1 MAEPKHDDP
10 VERIAELARRAAART
25 VNETDEIV
33 ARRRFLSRLDA
44 ELVSPRRHWGSLGW
58 VLPGVA
64 ALCAAAAVLLFMHA
78 RALTFTV
85 EGAELSGQYVSAPAQ
100 TSAALK
106 FSDASSVVVTPGSR
120 LRIEDTSSHGAR
132 VLLERGQASVRVVH
146 TSSSAW
152 TFAAGPF
159 EVHVIGTRFDLSWD
173 PAHETCDVALRE
185 GSVEVR
191 GPGGSGPVVL
201 HSGQRFRGDAQH
213 RTMQVL
219 ELEASAA
226 PSALGPGPDVAAPAA
241 SLAMVEP
248 SAQPDASVSAAP
260 SLSLRE
266 GGVRLEPRPPTWS
279 QEIARGKFKEIV
291 RAAEARGIQG
301 CLSSCSAA
309 DLRALSDAARYTGD
323 SALAERTLMSLR
335 QRFPGSSGSEA
346 AFLLGRLHE
355 KRGALAIALGWYDS
369 YLRETPSGPFAAEA
383 LAGKLRAVK
392 AIQGQRAAEPI
403 ARLYLARFPKGVHV
417 NAAREILESK

>member
-1 MAEPKHDDP
+1 MVESKHGDP
-10 VERIAELARRAAART
+10 VEHIAELSRRAAAQAA
-25 VNETDEIV
+25 NNTDE
-33 ARRRFLSRLDA
+33 RLLRQRFLTRLDS
-44 ELVSPRRHWGSLGW
+44 ELLSPRRQWGMLGW
-58 VLPGVA
+58 LLPGAA
-64 ALCAAAAVLLFMHA
+64 ALCVAAAVLIFLHN

-100 TSAALK
+100 APAALR
-106 FSDASSVVVTPGSR
+106 FSDASSVVATAGSR
-120 LRIEDTSSHGAR
+120 LRIEDTTSRGAR

-146 TSSSAW
+146 TGSTAW

-159 EVHVIGTRFDLSWD
+159 EVRVTGTRFDLSWD
-173 PAHETCDVALRE
+173 PAHETCEIALRE

-201 HSGQRFRGDAQH
+201 RGGQRFRGDAQR

-219 ELEASAA
+219 DLEAAA
-226 PSALGPGPDVAAPAA
+226 PSALPEPSSAVPAAPVAG
-241 SLAMVEP
+241 
-248 SAQPDASVSAAP
+248 PDASASAAVAVTAP
-260 SLSLRE
+260 EAAVHLA
-266 GGVRLEPRPPTWS
+266 PRPASWS
-279 QEIARGKFKEIV
+279 QDIVRGKFKEIV
-291 RAAEARGIQG
+291 RDAEARGVAG
-301 CLSSCSAA
+301 CLLTCSAA

-335 QRFPGSSGSEA
+335 QRFPGAPASEA

-355 KRGALAIALGWYDS
+355 KRGGLGAALGWYDS
-369 YLRETPSGPFAAEA
+369 YLREAPSGPFAAEA

-392 AIQGQRAAEPI
+392 ATQGRQAAAPI
-403 ARLYLARFPKGVHV
+403 ARDYLARFPKGVHV

>member
-1 MAEPKHDDP
+1 MVEPNHDDP
-10 VERIAELARRAAART
+10 VERIAELSRRAAARAA
-25 VNETDEIV
+25 NNTDE
-33 ARRRFLSRLDA
+33 RLLRQRFLTRLDS
-44 ELVSPRRHWGSLGW
+44 ELLSPRRQWGVLGW
-58 VLPGVA
+58 ALPATA
-64 ALCAAAAVLLFMHA
+64 ALCVAAAVLLFLHN

-100 TSAALK
+100 ATAALR
-106 FSDASSVVVTPGSR
+106 FSDASSVVATAGSR
-120 LRIEDTSSHGAR
+120 LRIEDTTSRGAR

-146 TSSSAW
+146 ASSTAW

-159 EVHVIGTRFDLSWD
+159 EVHVTGTRFDLSWD
-173 PAHETCDVALRE
+173 PAHETCEVALRE

-201 HSGQRFRGDAQH
+201 RSGQRFRGDAQR

-219 ELEASAA
+219 DLEAATPNAALPEPSGAVPAA
-226 PSALGPGPDVAAPAA
+226 PFTSPDPSPSTTAAVTAPEAAVHPAPRA
-241 SLAMVEP
+241 ANWSLDI
-248 SAQPDASVSAAP
+248 AQ
-260 SLSLRE
+260 
-266 GGVRLEPRPPTWS
+266 
-279 QEIARGKFKEIV
+279 GKFKEIV
-291 RAAEARGIQG
+291 RDAEARGVPG
-301 CLSSCSAA
+301 CLASCSAA

-335 QRFPGSSGSEA
+335 QRFPGAPRSEA

-355 KRGALAIALGWYDS
+355 KRGGLSVALGWYDS
-369 YLRETPSGPFAAEA
+369 YLREAPSGPFAAEA

-392 AIQGQRAAEPI
+392 ATQGVQAAAAV
-403 ARLYLARFPKGVHV
+403 AREYLARFPKGVHV